1 VTIRKALIF
10 YLSMVALAIGV
21 AWAFAYYSEWW
32 IGMILLTMLV
42 FEHVWRYVKVI
53 TRNKV

>member
-1 VTIRKALIF
+1 MTIRKALIF